1 MLVVTAAGNDGPG
14 FRTLVTPGDADSVI
28 TVGAEDSLGT
38 LAGFSSRG
46 PTADGRLKPDLT
58 APGVLVCALNGPNT
72 VRRLSG
78 TSFATPLVAAAAA
91 LLKQLHPA
99 LGPGALRRALAAYA
113 DHRAAPHSLPALGRP
128 DVAAIAAFR

>member
-38 LAGFSSRG
+38 LAGFSARG

-58 APGVLVCALNGPNT
+58 APGVLVCVLSGPNG
-72 VRRLSG
+72 VRRLNG

-99 LGPGALRRALAAYA
+99 LGPGALRHALAAYRSEE
-113 DHRAAPHSLPALGRP
+113 HTSELQSQSNLVCRLLLEKK
-128 DVAAIAAFR
+128 